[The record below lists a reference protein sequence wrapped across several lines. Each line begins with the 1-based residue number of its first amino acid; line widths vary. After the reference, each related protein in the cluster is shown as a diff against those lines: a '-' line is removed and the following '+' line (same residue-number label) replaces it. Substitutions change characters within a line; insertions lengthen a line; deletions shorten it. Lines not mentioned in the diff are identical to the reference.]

1 VVHILVMH
9 TANQAWVVPAWV
21 VLAWVVLA
29 SVVLAS
35 VVQASVVQA
44 SVALAWARPVG
55 VGLLQKVMPVQREL
69 SVVVQAQH
77 LVQALSS
84 QCHMNILLVYPL
96 KSRQAYKICHI
107 EHN

>member
-1 VVHILVMH
+1 
-9 TANQAWVVPAWV
+9 
-21 VLAWVVLA
+21 
-29 SVVLAS
+29 
-35 VVQASVVQA
+35 
-44 SVALAWARPVG
+44 VG

-69 SVVVQAQH
+69 SVVVQVQH